1 MGSNPLC
8 SAGVKDIWSTMRAQ
22 EATQKA
28 QTHRLDRL
36 KQTIADLAQLMRGAN
51 RDHEEVRK
59 LPVDLPQST
68 HNPKPIP
75 EFDQIPLKDEKFSK
89 KIFINWLTKVKAYFY
104 FNKII
109 CYKKYGLLYTK
120 FLVVPENSGM
130 KFQNIELVWLSL

>member
-1 MGSNPLC
+1 
-8 SAGVKDIWSTMRAQ
+8 MRAQ

-59 LPVDLPQST
+59 LPVDLPHST

-75 EFDQIPLKDEKFSK
+75 EFD
-89 KIFINWLTKVKAYFY
+89 
-104 FNKII
+104 
-109 CYKKYGLLYTK
+109 
-120 FLVVPENSGM
+120 
-130 KFQNIELVWLSL
+130 